1 MSKPFSEACEN
12 NKAPILAI
20 ISKYF
25 KPGKKILEIGSYT
38 TQHVQYFAEKM
49 PEVYWQPSD
58 ISENVPIMLAGLED
72 AQRDNIRQPVSLDVC
87 DERWSVTNADGIF
100 SANTLH
106 IMPESRMPRFFHG
119 AGAILAP
126 HGYLCVYGPF
136 KYGGDFTSESNAR
149 FDSWL
154 KIQDADSGIRDFEQA
169 DALASNAGLALIA
182 DHAMP
187 ANNQLLVWQKM
198 LNYFPV

>member
-1 MSKPFSEACEN
+1 
-12 NKAPILAI
+12 
-20 ISKYF
+20 
-25 KPGKKILEIGSYT
+25 
-38 TQHVQYFAEKM
+38 M

-72 AQRDNIRQPVSLDVC
+72 AKLDNIRQPVSLDVC
-87 DERWSVTNADGIF
+87 DERWSVTKTDGIF

-149 FDSWL
+149 FDNWL
-154 KIQDADSGIRDFEQA
+154 KIQDPDSGIRDFEQA
-169 DALASNAGLALIA
+169 DAFASNAGLALIA